1 MRYPRPRAREG
12 KGHGLRIGV
21 ASDSFGNVELLGS
34 VLDRFARA
42 RVDRVF
48 FLGGR
53 CADVDAVLARRG
65 SGVSRHAPV
74 PRTDAEFL
82 AAVQGALA
90 RQAGAARDPLAGKV
104 VRVASRACA
113 EYASGAVPRKQVD
126 LVEGLIC
133 CLVHDKADLDRDDI
147 ANASVIFHGNSGH
160 AALVQIGPR
169 TFVTPGQL
177 RAPAPAGRPGTYG
190 VVEVTAK
197 ELVLTVFSEAGAE
210 LKRER
215 ASFAAGAKMS
225 VR

>member
-1 MRYPRPRAREG
+1 M
-12 KGHGLRIGV
+12 RIGV
-21 ASDSFGNVELLGS
+21 ASDSFGNVELLGT
-34 VLDRFARA
+34 VLDRFVRA

-53 CADVDAVLARRG
+53 CADVDAALARRG
-65 SGVSRHAPV
+65 AGATREAPV
-74 PRTDAEFL
+74 PRTDSEFL
-82 AAVQGALA
+82 AAVQGALS
-90 RQAGAARDPLAGKV
+90 RQAGPAKDPLAGRL
-104 VRVASRACA
+104 VRVASRACP
-113 EYASGAVPRKQVD
+113 EYASGSVPKKQVD

-147 ANASVIFHGNSGH
+147 ANASVIFHGNSGN

-169 TFVTPGQL
+169 TFVTPGHL
-177 RAPAPAGRPGTYG
+177 RAPAPAGRPGSYG
-190 VVEVTAK
+190 LVEVTPK

>member
-1 MRYPRPRAREG
+1 V
-12 KGHGLRIGV
+12 RIGV
-21 ASDSFGNVELLGS
+21 ASDSFGNVELLGT
-34 VLDRFARA
+34 VLERFARE

-53 CADVDAVLARRG
+53 CADVDAALARRG
-65 SGVSRHAPV
+65 AGARVESPV
-74 PRTDAEFL
+74 PRSDAEFL
-82 AAVQGALA
+82 SAVEGALA
-90 RQAGAARDPLAGKV
+90 RRAGAGKDPFSGKL
-104 VRVASRACA
+104 VRVASRACP

-147 ANASVIFHGNSGH
+147 ANASVIFHGNSGR
-160 AALVQIGPR
+160 AGLVQIGPR
-169 TFVTPGQL
+169 TFVTPGHL
-177 RAPAPAGRPGTYG
+177 RSAAPAGRPGSYG
-190 VVEVTAK
+190 LVEVTPK

-210 LKRER
+210 LGRQR

>member
-1 MRYPRPRAREG
+1 
-12 KGHGLRIGV
+12 LRIGI
-21 ASDSFGNVELLGS
+21 ASDSFGDVELLGT
-34 VLDRFARA
+34 VLERFARV

-65 SGVSRHAPV
+65 ARDPREAPV
-74 PRTDAEFL
+74 PRSDAEFL
-82 AAVQGALA
+82 AAVEGALS
-90 RQAGAARDPLAGKV
+90 RQATAGKDPLAAKV

-160 AALVQIGPR
+160 GGLVQFGPR
-169 TFVTPGQL
+169 TFVTPGPL
-177 RAPAPAGRPGTYG
+177 RAPAPAGRPGSYG
-190 VVEVTAK
+190 VVEVTPR
-197 ELVLTVFSEAGAE
+197 ELVLTVFSDAGDE

-215 ASFAAGAKMS
+215 ASLAAGAKMS